1 MMSTRDLS
9 QFQDFPKTVDYT
21 KFKSNFRNIVKNLQT
36 LGNKYPEK
44 KRTILATCSSDNYD
58 KLNEKKSSHS
68 LFDCEDCFRSAS
80 LENVLSIL
88 KSVSNSRKLK
98 TKKNGLV
105 DPMVLIDRT
114 TIMLNDLMKEYRVNY
129 KTTFT
134 KEV

>member
-1 MMSTRDLS
+1 MSTRDLS

-36 LGNKYPEK
+36 LGNKCPEK

-68 LFDCEDCFRSAS
+68 LFDCQDCFRSAS

-105 DPMVLIDRT
+105 DSMVLVDRT

>member
-68 LFDCEDCFRSAS
+68 LFDCQDCFRSAS

-105 DPMVLIDRT
+105 DSMVLVDRT

>member
-1 MMSTRDLS
+1 MSTRDLS

-36 LGNKYPEK
+36 LGSKYPEK
-44 KRTILATCSSDNYD
+44 KRTILATCSWDNYD

-68 LFDCEDCFRSAS
+68 LFDCQDCFKSAS

-105 DPMVLIDRT
+105 DPMVLIDRA